1 MAQGLWLMARVERG
15 EKMLFY
21 LATMS
26 GWLATLALVLGILA
40 LIIEIFF
47 VPGFGV
53 AGVIGVVLLGW
64 GVLLLSVDIFHA
76 TQALTLALV
85 ITVLV
90 LVGGIWLA
98 TKFNFWRKVTLDNR
112 QNREEGYLAPNRE
125 MEKLLGQQGLAA
137 TPLRP
142 AGSALIEGLKV
153 DVVTEGEFIPPGT
166 QVIVIKVEGTRVVV
180 KALA

>member
-1 MAQGLWLMARVERG
+1 
-15 EKMLFY
+15 MLFY
-21 LATMS
+21 LAQMS

-40 LIIEIFF
+40 LALEIFF

-53 AGVIGVVLLGW
+53 AGVVGVILLGW

-85 ITVLV
+85 ITVV
-90 LVGGIWLA
+90 ALVGGIWLA
-98 TKFNFWRKVTLDNR
+98 TKFNFWRRVTLANR

-125 MEKLLGQQGLAA
+125 NEKLLGTEGVAA

-142 AGSALIEGLKV
+142 AGSALIEGARV
-153 DVVTEGEFIPPGT
+153 DVVTEGEFVAPGT
-166 QVIVIKVEGTRVVV
+166 KVIVIKVEGTRVIV
-180 KALA
+180 KSL